1 MKKIVL
7 SLAAIAAIS
16 SGALAESAYDKQI
29 RRNMIENPENYSFP
43 QTRIGV
49 HGDAMTSGNA
59 LEVLDYGNG
68 GPHRRGI
75 GRFAGPGEDG
85 RQGR

>member
-7 SLAAIAAIS
+7 SLAALAAIS
-16 SGALAESAYDKQI
+16 TGALAESAYDKQLH
-29 RRNMIENPENYSFP
+29 RNMIENPEHYSFP
-43 QTRIGV
+43 QTGIHV
-49 HGDAMTSGNA
+49 HGYEMTAGNA
-59 LEVLDYGNG
+59 LEVFDHGNG
-68 GPHRRGI
+68 GNLRRGI